1 MMIPNSIRT
10 RVLNV
15 GKTIIEQQQKM
26 DLMFKVLK
34 LTTYKVFTLSRQVHP
49 LWNGSS
55 T

>member
-1 MMIPNSIRT
+1 MIPNSIRT

-15 GKTIIEQQQKM
+15 GKTVTEQQERM
-26 DLMFKVLK
+26 DLMFKMLK
-34 LTTYKVFTLSRQVHP
+34 ITTYKLITLYRQVHP

>member
-1 MMIPNSIRT
+1 MIPNSIRT
-10 RVLNV
+10 RVLKV
-15 GKTIIEQQQKM
+15 GKTITEQQEKM

-34 LTTYKVFTLSRQVHP
+34 VMTFKVFTSYGQVHP